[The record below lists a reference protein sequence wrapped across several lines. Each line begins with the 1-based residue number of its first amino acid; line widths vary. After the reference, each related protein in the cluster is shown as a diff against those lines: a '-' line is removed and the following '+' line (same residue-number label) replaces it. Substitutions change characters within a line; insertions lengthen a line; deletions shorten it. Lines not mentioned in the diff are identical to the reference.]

1 MKPPILTIDGPSG
14 VGKGTVARVIA
25 QQQGWHLLDS
35 GAIYRAFALAADSRG
50 VDASDEKSLE
60 QIAKS
65 LDLSFKT
72 HSDSE
77 LVSVY
82 LDGKDVSGVLR
93 TEKTGEMASRIASIG
108 VVRSALLK
116 RQQDFA
122 TAPGLV
128 ADGRDMGTVVFK
140 DADFKIYLTASS
152 EERADRRLKQLQAQG
167 HKGIMSQILAEVEAR
182 DARDSSR
189 KHAPLKPA
197 EDALVIDTT
206 ELSLDEVIAQVSKLV
221 KA

>member
-1 MKPPILTIDGPSG
+1 MSTPVLTIDGPSG

-25 QQQGWHLLDS
+25 QKLGWNLLDS
-35 GAIYRAFALAADSRG
+35 GAIYRAFALAVESRG
-50 VDASDEKSLE
+50 VNITNELALVK
-60 QIAKS
+60 IAIH
-65 LDLSFKT
+65 LDLAFKT
-72 HSDSE
+72 QADSE

-82 LDGKDVSGVLR
+82 LDGHDVSKALR
-93 TEKTGEMASRIASIG
+93 LETTGEMASKIASIG

-122 TAPGLV
+122 MPPGLV

-140 DADFKIYLTASS
+140 EAKFKVYLTANS
-152 EERADRRLKQLQAQG
+152 EERANRRLKQLQAQG

-189 KHAPLKPA
+189 KHSPLKPA
-197 EDALVIDTT
+197 KDALIIDTT
-206 ELSLDEVIAQVSKLV
+206 ELSLDEVIAQVSELV